1 MKKYIYLCGP
11 TVYNKVHIGNMR
23 PIVTFDLI
31 VRGLKYLYAN
41 QIVFIHN
48 ITDIDD
54 KIIDQAQ
61 KEQTTETNI
70 SEKYLLFYQQMLKA
84 FNIETIDLMPKVTDH
99 IDEIAAFI
107 KQLEA
112 KNFAYQLNQSIY
124 FKTQN
129 LTTYGQVANIKIDEL
144 KNNPDLE
151 QTNSFDFALW
161 KNKTK
166 GQNWTTSCGQ
176 GRPGWHTECALFISK
191 YTQANSLLI
200 HGGGIDLKFPHH
212 ENENAQYQ
220 ALYNK
225 EITNQWLHVGA
236 INLKNQKMSKSLGN
250 IIYADQFI
258 NQYQAQVDAGD
269 LFRLLILSTSYRS
282 TIELN
287 DDLINTLIKKQKQI
301 EKIIAFVLIND
312 LAYDNLELK
321 QNLALDLSQVSFSKI
336 WKLLN
341 ENIKTFNE
349 TKNNQAAQNV
359 FSILKFLGFNYPINH
374 QIDLVKMK
382 AIYFQWQQAIK
393 QKEFEQA
400 DQLRE
405 ILIQNKII

>member
-61 KEQTTETNI
+61 KEQTTEINI
-70 SEKYLLFYQQMLKA
+70 SQKYLLFYQQMLKA

-99 IDEIAAFI
+99 IEEIAAFI

-191 YTQANSLLI
+191 YTEANSLLI

-225 EITNQWLHVGA
+225 AITNQWLHVGA

-258 NQYQAQVDAGD
+258 NQYQDQVDAGD

-321 QNLALDLSQVSFSKI
+321 QNLAIALSEVSFSKI

-349 TKNNQAAQNV
+349 NKNNQAAQNV
-359 FSILKFLGFNYPINH
+359 FNILKFLGFNYSTNH

-382 AIYFQWQQAIK
+382 TIYFQWQQAIK
-393 QKEFEQA
+393 QKEFNQA

-405 ILIQNKII
+405 ILIKNKII

>member
-124 FKTQN
+124 FKTQT

-151 QTNSFDFALW
+151 QANSFDFAL
-161 KNKTK
+161 
-166 GQNWTTSCGQ
+166 
-176 GRPGWHTECALFISK
+176 
-191 YTQANSLLI
+191 
-200 HGGGIDLKFPHH
+200 
-212 ENENAQYQ
+212 
-220 ALYNK
+220 
-225 EITNQWLHVGA
+225 
-236 INLKNQKMSKSLGN
+236 
-250 IIYADQFI
+250 
-258 NQYQAQVDAGD
+258 
-269 LFRLLILSTSYRS
+269 
-282 TIELN
+282 
-287 DDLINTLIKKQKQI
+287 
-301 EKIIAFVLIND
+301 
-312 LAYDNLELK
+312 
-321 QNLALDLSQVSFSKI
+321 
-336 WKLLN
+336 
-341 ENIKTFNE
+341 
-349 TKNNQAAQNV
+349 
-359 FSILKFLGFNYPINH
+359 
-374 QIDLVKMK
+374 
-382 AIYFQWQQAIK
+382 
-393 QKEFEQA
+393 
-400 DQLRE
+400 
-405 ILIQNKII
+405 

>member
-225 EITNQWLHVGA
+225 EITNQWLHIGA

-258 NQYQAQVDAGD
+258 NQYQDQVDAGD

>member
-31 VRGLKYLYAN
+31 VRGLKYLYTN

-258 NQYQAQVDAGD
+258 NQYQDQVDAGD